1 MTRNTTTGLILA
13 AMAAA
18 LLAVPAAANQLLNQR
33 WMHRASY
40 EQVQKAI
47 EAGADVEALHPR
59 HSVTPLVIAAAEG
72 NAGAV
77 RALCEAGADPQRD
90 DHPLRQTPLHLVTT
104 ARAAEELFHCG
115 GLVWVFDGRGGTP
128 LHYMAING
136 RPAVA
141 KTLIRFGADPND
153 TGGGKSNS
161 PLYMAARHAPHPAVL
176 QVLIETG
183 GSVNT
188 HGPWGATPLY
198 IAAKLN
204 SPQIVE
210 TLLDAGADP
219 TLRAKHDNMLPADMA
234 MKHNPKVANH
244 PVMARL
250 TVAITTTGEARPT
263 ATCNGYVVEAG
274 DRRLGDVAE
283 AALGERSRWPE
294 IARLNGITADSPHRT
309 GQCLKLP

>member
-1 MTRNTTTGLILA
+1 MTRNTTTALMA
-13 AMAAA
+13 AMAAG
-18 LLAVPAAANQLLNQR
+18 LLAVPAAASQLHDQR

-59 HSVTPLVIAAAEG
+59 HSVMPLVIAAAEG
-72 NAGAV
+72 NAGVV

-128 LHYMAING
+128 LHYTAING
-136 RPAVA
+136 RPDVA
-141 KTLIRFGADPND
+141 RALIRFGADPNE
-153 TGGGKSNS
+153 TRGGKSNS
-161 PLYMAARHAPHPAVL
+161 PLYMVARQAPHPAVL
-176 QVLIETG
+176 QVLIEAG

-204 SPQIVE
+204 SPQMVE
-210 TLLDAGADP
+210 TLLDAGAEP
-219 TLRAKHDNMLPADMA
+219 TLRAKHHNMLSADLA
-234 MKHNPKVANH
+234 MKHNQKVANH

-250 TVAITTTGEARPT
+250 TVDITTTGEARPT
-263 ATCNGYVVEAG
+263 VACGGYVVQAA

-283 AALGERSRWPE
+283 AAPGERSRWPE
-294 IARLNGITADSPHRT
+294 IARLNGITAEGPHRV